1 MVSKPFVTTGAIS
14 SPRWPT
20 SVIAGVQGALPPNRY
35 SQSEIT
41 EALVELPQFAP
52 HADLLR
58 RFHQTA
64 KVNHRHLVLPLPR
77 ARICRPRCCATG

>member
-1 MVSKPFVTTGAIS
+1 MVSTGANG
-14 SPRWPT
+14 SPSWPT

-64 KVNHRHLVLPLPR
+64 KVNHRHLALPL
-77 ARICRPRCCATG
+77 